1 MGAKQQAFIAKL
13 HELFQIN
20 NGLDFGIY
28 RIINEKKSD
37 IETYINNTLP
47 NKIDKFLKDL
57 QTVNADNTAKIKEL
71 ERKIKPLE
79 ELGGGMQMLLKR

>member
-1 MGAKQQAFIAKL
+1 MEAKKQAFIAKL

-37 IETYINNTLP
+37 IETYRARLENQFYQMEMAIAQMQQNYSS
-47 NKIDKFLKDL
+47 FLS
-57 QTVNADNTAKIKEL
+57 
-71 ERKIKPLE
+71 
-79 ELGGGMQMLLKR
+79 